1 LRLKQCHYFNKNQ
14 RLDGEV
20 FAGGD
25 FQAKPT
31 YTKGQRGG
39 IMFLL
44 SWAMHLAESSQMPK
58 VEVLPMVQRKNL

>member
-1 LRLKQCHYFNKNQ
+1 MPLFLKKIKDLMARCLLEETSRQSQ
-14 RLDGEV
+14 
-20 FAGGD
+20 
-25 FQAKPT
+25 PT
-31 YTKGQRGG
+31 IRGG

>member
-1 LRLKQCHYFNKNQ
+1 
-14 RLDGEV
+14 V

-44 SWAMHLAESSQMPK
+44 SWAMHQAEPSQMPK

>member
-1 LRLKQCHYFNKNQ
+1 LRLKQCHYFKKNQ

-31 YTKGQRGG
+31 YTKGWNYVFIELGHAPSR
-39 IMFLL
+39 IV
-44 SWAMHLAESSQMPK
+44 SNAKS
-58 VEVLPMVQRKNL
+58 